1 MPATVSP
8 AAYRYLRE
16 RAGPGRLIAQET
28 IQGPELERYLVG
40 VTAYTRGL
48 PAPVAAS
55 NGAPARKTRVR

>member
-16 RAGPGRLIAQET
+16 RAGPGRLIAQKT

-40 VTAYTRGL
+40 VTAHTRGL